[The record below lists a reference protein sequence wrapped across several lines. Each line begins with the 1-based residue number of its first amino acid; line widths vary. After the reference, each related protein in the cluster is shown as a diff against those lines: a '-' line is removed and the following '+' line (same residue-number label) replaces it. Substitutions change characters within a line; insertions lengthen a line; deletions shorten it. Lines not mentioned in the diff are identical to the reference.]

1 MLILLFCLWVIFN
14 GRISGEIIVFGIAL
28 TAAFFGLTCRFMN
41 YSIKKEIRIY
51 RKIPLILLY
60 GIVLLSEI
68 IKSNIQV
75 SKLIIS
81 PKYEVVPVMLKLKP
95 DLKSET
101 LRVVLANSITL
112 TPGTISVSL
121 KDDYLVVHCL
131 DEDFAEGIG
140 NSRFI
145 KILKKLEA

>member
-14 GRISGEIIVFGIAL
+14 GKINGEIIIFGIAL
-28 TAAFFGLTCRFMN
+28 TAAFFCFVCRFMN
-41 YSIKKEIRIY
+41 YSIKKELRLY
-51 RKIPLILLY
+51 KKIPLILLY

-81 PKYEVVPVMLKLKP
+81 PKYEIVPVILKLKP

-101 LRVVLANSITL
+101 LRAVLANSITL

-121 KDDYLVVHCL
+121 KKDYLIIHCL

-145 KILKKLEA
+145 KILKKLEV

>member
-1 MLILLFCLWVIFN
+1 MIILLFCLWVIFN
-14 GRISGEIIVFGIAL
+14 GRINGEIMIFGIVL
-28 TAAFFGLTCRFMN
+28 TAALFWFLCRFLN
-41 YSIKKEIRIY
+41 YSMKKELRLY
-51 RKIPLILLY
+51 QKVPYILLY
-60 GIVLLSEI
+60 GIVLMSEI

-81 PKYEVVPVMLKLKP
+81 PKYEVVPVMLKFKP

-101 LRVVLANSITL
+101 LRVILANSITL

-121 KDDYLVVHCL
+121 KEDYLVIHCL
-131 DEDFAEGIG
+131 DEDFAKDIG
-140 NSRFI
+140 QSKFI